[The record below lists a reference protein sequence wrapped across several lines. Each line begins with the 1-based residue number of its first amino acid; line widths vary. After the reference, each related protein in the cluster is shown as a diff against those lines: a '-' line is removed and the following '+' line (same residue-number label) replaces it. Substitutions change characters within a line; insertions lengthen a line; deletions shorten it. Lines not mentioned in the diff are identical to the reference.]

1 MAQVRALTKL
11 LHNSIIREA
20 GEVFDMADDM
30 VAKLTGDV
38 SEGME
43 LVTKKTTAAYAKAQA
58 EAQAALQATAN
69 ALRSAY
75 NDLKSQLDADPSR
88 GDLVQRVLDAEA
100 AAVDAEKAANA
111 NATGLV

>member
-20 GEVFDMADDM
+20 GEVFEFADDM
-30 VAKLTGDV
+30 ASKLTGDV

-43 LVTKKTTAAYAKAQA
+43 LVTKKSNAAYAKVQA
-58 EAQAALQATAN
+58 EAQAALQATAT
-69 ALRSAY
+69 ALRAAY
-75 NDLKSQLDADPSR
+75 NDLKAQLDADPSR
-88 GDLVQRVLDAEA
+88 GDLVQRVLDAES

-111 NATGLV
+111 NGLV